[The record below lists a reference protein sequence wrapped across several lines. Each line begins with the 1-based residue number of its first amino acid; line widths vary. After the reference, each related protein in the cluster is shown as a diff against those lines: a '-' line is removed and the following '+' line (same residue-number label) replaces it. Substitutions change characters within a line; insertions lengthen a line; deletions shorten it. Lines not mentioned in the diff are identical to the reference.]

1 MKTQLLINNEAR
13 DAGNGATFERLH
25 PLTGQIVTTSA
36 AATKEDAIH
45 AVDSA
50 AEAFKTWSKT
60 GPSKRRDILLEAADI
75 LEKRADEFVQTV
87 MEEVGATPG
96 WAHFN
101 VLLTTQCLREA
112 ASLASQINGETIPT
126 DRPEV
131 FSMTVR
137 QAAGVVFS
145 MAPWN
150 APGVLGM
157 RSIAYPLVCGNTVVF
172 RASEGSPRSHQILA
186 EVLHEAGLPAGAL
199 NFISNA
205 PQDAADISEAIISH
219 AAVRRVNFTGSTAVG
234 RAIAE
239 VCGRHLKKPLLELGG
254 KAPLVILDDADI
266 DGAVNAAVFGAFM
279 YQGQIC
285 MSTER
290 IIVDEAVAD
299 EFVAK
304 FTDRVNGLKAG
315 DPLRDNEVVIGPMYR
330 PDSGHR
336 INDMIDDAL
345 AKGATMVVGAKAEG
359 ASMKATIIDHV
370 KPGMI
375 LYSDE
380 TFGPITTIIRV
391 SGVDDAV
398 ATANDTEYGLAAAVH
413 GTDTSRTINAALQIE
428 SGHVHINGATVQNDA
443 NAPFGGVK
451 NSGYGHFDGKAVIN
465 EFTELKWVTIE
476 SAEQQYPL

>member
-1 MKTQLLINNEAR
+1 MQTQLIIDNKPT
-13 DAGNGATFERLH
+13 DATNGATFERVH
-25 PLTGQIVTTSA
+25 PLTGEIVTTSA
-36 AATKEDAIH
+36 AATKEDSIK
-45 AVDSA
+45 AVESA
-50 AEAFKTWSKT
+50 AEAFTTWSKT
-60 GPSKRRDILLEAADI
+60 GPSERRMILLTAADI
-75 LEKRADEFVQTV
+75 LEQRSDEFVKAM
-87 MEEVGATPG
+87 MEEVGAAAG

-101 VLLTTQCLREA
+101 IFLTTQCLREA
-112 ASLASQINGETIPT
+112 ASLASHITGETIPT
-126 DRPEV
+126 DRPGV

-205 PQDAADISEAIISH
+205 PHDAAEISEAIIAH
-219 AAVRRVNFTGSTAVG
+219 PAVRRVNFTGSTAVG
-234 RAIAE
+234 RKIAE
-239 VCGRHLKKPLLELGG
+239 ACGRHLKKPLLELGG
-254 KAPLVILDDADI
+254 KAPLVILDDADV

-290 IIVDEAVAD
+290 IIIDNAVAD
-299 EFVAK
+299 EFIEK
-304 FTDRVNGLKAG
+304 FTARVNELTAG
-315 DPLRDNEVVIGPMYR
+315 DPRTDKKAAIGPMYR
-330 PDSGHR
+330 PDSGAR
-336 INDMIDDAL
+336 INAMIDDAL
-345 AKGATMVVGAKAEG
+345 AKGAVVANGGKADGAAM
-359 ASMKATIIDHV
+359 AATVVDHV
-370 KPGMI
+370 KPGMTI
-375 LYSDE
+375 YTDE

-391 SGVDDAV
+391 NGVDEAI
-398 ATANDTEYGLAAAVH
+398 ATANDSEYGLAAAVH
-413 GTDTSRTINAALQIE
+413 GTDSTRTLDAALRIE
-428 SGHVHINGATVQNDA
+428 AGHVHVNGATVQNDA

-451 NSGYGHFDGKAVIN
+451 SSGYGHFDGRAVIN

-476 SAEQQYPL
+476 PSDQKYPM

>member
-1 MKTQLLINNEAR
+1 MKTQLLINNEAL
-13 DAGNGATFERLH
+13 DATSGATFERLH
-25 PLTGQIVTTSA
+25 PLTGEVVTTSA
-36 AATKEDAIH
+36 AATKEDSIK

-50 AEAFKTWSKT
+50 AEAFRTWSKT
-60 GPSKRRDILLEAADI
+60 GPSERRTILLTAADI
-75 LEKRADEFVQTV
+75 LEKRVDEFVQT
-87 MEEVGATPG
+87 MMDEVGAAAG

-101 VLLTTQCLREA
+101 VFLTTQCLREA

-126 DRPEV
+126 DRPGV

-172 RASEGSPRSHQILA
+172 RASEGSPRSHQILT
-186 EVLHEAGLPAGAL
+186 EVLHEAGLPAGAV

-205 PQDAADISEAIISH
+205 PQDAAEISEAIISH
-219 AAVRRVNFTGSTAVG
+219 PAVRRVNFTGSTAVG
-234 RAIAE
+234 RKIAE
-239 VCGRHLKKPLLELGG
+239 ACGRHLKKPLLELGG
-254 KAPLVILDDADI
+254 KAPLVILDDADV

-290 IIVDEAVAD
+290 IIIDEAVAD
-299 EFVAK
+299 EFVEK
-304 FTDRVNGLKAG
+304 FTARVNELKAG
-315 DPLRDNEVVIGPMYR
+315 DPREDETVAIGPMYR
-330 PDSGHR
+330 PDAGER
-336 INDMIDDAL
+336 INGMIEDAL
-345 AKGATMVVGAKAEG
+345 AKGATVANGDKADGAAM
-359 ASMKATIIDHV
+359 AATVIDHV
-370 KPGMI
+370 KPGMTI
-375 LYSDE
+375 YTDE
-380 TFGPITTIIRV
+380 TFGPITTIVRV
-391 SGVDDAV
+391 NGFEEAI

-413 GTDTSRTINAALQIE
+413 GVDSSRTLAAALRIE
-428 SGHVHINGATVQNDA
+428 AGHVHVNGATVQNDA

-476 SAEQQYPL
+476 PSDQQYPL

>member
-1 MKTQLLINNEAR
+1 MHTQLIIDNKPT
-13 DAGNGATFERLH
+13 DSTGGTTFERVH
-25 PLTGQIVTTSA
+25 PLTGEVVTTIA
-36 AATKEDAIH
+36 AATKEDSIN
-45 AVDSA
+45 AVESA
-50 AEAFKTWSKT
+50 AEAFTTWSKT
-60 GPSKRRDILLEAADI
+60 GPSERRAILLTAADI
-75 LEKRADEFVQTV
+75 LEQRSDEFVKAM
-87 MEEVGATPG
+87 MEEVGAAAG

-101 VLLTTQCLREA
+101 IFLTTQCLREA
-112 ASLASQINGETIPT
+112 ASLASHITGETIPT
-126 DRPEV
+126 DRPGV

-205 PQDAADISEAIISH
+205 PQDAAEISEAIIAH
-219 AAVRRVNFTGSTAVG
+219 PAVRRVNFTGSTAVG
-234 RAIAE
+234 RKIAE
-239 VCGRHLKKPLLELGG
+239 TCGRHLKKPLLELGG
-254 KAPLVILDDADI
+254 KAPLVILDDADV

-290 IIVDEAVAD
+290 IIIDDAVAD
-299 EFVAK
+299 EFVEK
-304 FTDRVNGLKAG
+304 FTARVNQLKAG
-315 DPLRDNEVVIGPMYR
+315 DPRKDDKVAIGPMYR
-330 PDSGHR
+330 PDSGER

-345 AKGATMVVGAKAEG
+345 AKGAIVANGDKAEG
-359 ASMKATIIDHV
+359 AAMAATVVDHV
-370 KPGMI
+370 KPGMTI
-375 LYSDE
+375 YTDE

-391 SGVDDAV
+391 NGVDEAI
-398 ATANDTEYGLAAAVH
+398 ATANDSEYGLAAAVH
-413 GTDTSRTINAALQIE
+413 GTDSTRTLDAALRIE
-428 SGHVHINGATVQNDA
+428 AGHVHVNGATVQNDA

-451 NSGYGHFDGKAVIN
+451 ASGYGHFDGREVIN

-476 SAEQQYPL
+476 PSDQQYPM